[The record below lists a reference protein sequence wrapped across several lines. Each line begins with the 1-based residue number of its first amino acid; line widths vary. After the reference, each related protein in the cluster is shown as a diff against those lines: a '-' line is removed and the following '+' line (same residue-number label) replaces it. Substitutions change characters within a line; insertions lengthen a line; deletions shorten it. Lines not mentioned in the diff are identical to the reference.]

1 MRGLF
6 INKKKSNAHF
16 KNTHLI
22 YLSQEIAMNR
32 NELLNLKEGLHVDI
46 KSAQKGIPSNI
57 YETFSAFANT
67 DGVQFILVLKKVMP
81 MFF

>member
-1 MRGLF
+1 MHIL
-6 INKKKSNAHF
+6 

-32 NELLNLKEGLHVDI
+32 NELLNLKEGLHVEL
-46 KSAQKGIPSNI
+46 KSAQKGIPTNI
-57 YETFSAFANT
+57 YETFPAFANT
-67 DGVQFILVLKKVMP
+67 DGVQFILALKKVMP

>member
-1 MRGLF
+1 
-6 INKKKSNAHF
+6 
-16 KNTHLI
+16 
-22 YLSQEIAMNR
+22 MNR
-32 NELLNLKEGLHVDI
+32 NELLNLKEGLHVDL
-46 KSAQKGIPSNI
+46 KSAQKGIPANI